1 MTTALL
7 RLCVV
12 NTASITVRTRTS
24 TTAMRVSRFWTS
36 LAAAAPSLV
45 CVRSFA
51 FAPIPAQVQV
61 QVQMQVPMAMHTTRL
76 FSSKNKNPTTS
87 NSSNTDATVPIN
99 ISHTTSLPLRN
110 LTDNGSDYNA
120 NANNNDNNKTVA
132 TTTTTTEDALTDP
145 NKSGDQI
152 ASTAATA
159 TTVTTTDSGSVIPPL
174 PETLDASGLLSLDPA
189 IVDIVQVPPSPTEDN
204 EDDDDET
211 NPSKTN
217 GEAPNLEKLLQGL
230 PFVSMFRGSANY
242 IANHRN
248 TLAVYHIPGGLLD
261 LPDPTVFRD
270 LMNDVAL
277 TWLLGMKIV
286 LVVGCRHQIEKRIP
300 HTQRERF
307 FGIPVTDPETLRVVK
322 EEAGYVRFEVERQLA
337 RSLRMQGGYGGSAAA
352 GKKSLDHVDGNVVSG
367 NFYSAQPFGIL
378 DGIDYKYTGFV
389 RKVEVEKIRQLH
401 ETRDICL
408 LTTLGVSPSGEVF
421 NVNSESLAATVAG
434 ALDASKVIYFTEQEM
449 ELRHRVH
456 GNKIQNLRFSDA
468 RHLLEYNKVQ
478 IHKRGF
484 VTVGEDADEQ
494 SPETDMLIKIG
505 WATTA
510 LEQGVKRAHIISPKF
525 GAVLQELY
533 TRDGSGALI
542 SRDLYEGIRRSNV
555 NDVSSIYDLIFPLI
569 KRGTLVDRPK
579 AVLEKDVDSYYVF
592 TRDNHIVAC
601 GQLKI
606 FEGSQGKRYAEIGC
620 LVVNQE
626 YRARGRGDAMLGY
639 LERLCFLNGATTV
652 FVLSTQTMEWFVE
665 RGFNPVT
672 VEELPPTR
680 QATYNHKRASK
691 IYMKDINSSRDLD
704 QSELWWNR

>member
-1 MTTALL
+1 MRISNYYVTALA
-7 RLCVV
+7 CVAPSV
-12 NTASITVRTRTS
+12 HGFTTIAPRTS
-24 TTAMRVSRFWTS
+24 SRILLLPIRNNPLPIISSRHFASSTGGDNTS
-36 LAAAAPSLV
+36 SSSSAAADLVVKNDTSSLGGEQPQ
-45 CVRSFA
+45 RN
-51 FAPIPAQVQV
+51 
-61 QVQMQVPMAMHTTRL
+61 TTDT
-76 FSSKNKNPTTS
+76 SSSVLDQN
-87 NSSNTDATVPIN
+87 
-99 ISHTTSLPLRN
+99 
-110 LTDNGSDYNA
+110 
-120 NANNNDNNKTVA
+120 
-132 TTTTTTEDALTDP
+132 TTTMTDP
-145 NKSGDQI
+145 NGSGDQLVVAQKKKE
-152 ASTAATA
+152 AS
-159 TTVTTTDSGSVIPPL
+159 SVIPPL
-174 PETLDASGLLSLDPA
+174 PETLDASGLLSLDPTV
-189 IVDIVQVPPSPTEDN
+189 VDIVQVPTKNHTDTANGQASRPS
-204 EDDDDET
+204 
-211 NPSKTN
+211 SL
-217 GEAPNLEKLLQGL
+217 EAMMKGL

-270 LMNDVAL
+270 LTNDIAL

-286 LVVGCRHQIEKRIP
+286 LVVGCRRQIEKRIP
-300 HTQRERF
+300 KRTRF
-307 FGIPVTDPETLRVVK
+307 FGIPVTDAETLRVVK

-337 RSLRMQGGYGGSAAA
+337 RSLRMQGGNNDNNTGA
-352 GKKSLDHVDGNVVSG
+352 KSDHVDGNVVSG
-367 NFYSAQPFGIL
+367 NFYSAQPFGVL

-401 ETRDICL
+401 AGRDICL

-421 NVNSESLAATVAG
+421 NVNSEALAATVAG

-449 ELRHRVH
+449 ELRHKVH
-456 GNKIQNLRFSDA
+456 GNKIQNLRLSDA
-468 RHLLEYNKVQ
+468 RNLMKHNDVT

-484 VTVGEDADEQ
+484 VTVGERSDELL
-494 SPETDMLIKIG
+494 PETDMLIKIG
-505 WATTA
+505 WATMA

-542 SRDLYEGIRRSNV
+542 SRDLYEGIRRANV
-555 NDVSSIYDLIFPLI
+555 NDVSNIYDLIYPLI
-569 KRGTLVDRPK
+569 KMGTLVDRPK

-592 TRDNHIVAC
+592 TRDELIVAC

-606 FEGSQGKRYAEIGC
+606 FEGEVKRYAEIGC

-665 RGFNPVT
+665 RGFTQVT
-672 VEELPPTR
+672 VDKLPPSR
-680 QATYNHKRASK
+680 QATYNHKRASQ

>member
-1 MTTALL
+1 MRLSHCWTA
-7 RLCVV
+7 VV
-12 NTASITVRTRTS
+12 T
-24 TTAMRVSRFWTS
+24 
-36 LAAAAPSLV
+36 LAPSLV
-45 CVRSFA
+45 HVQGFSTLKGPPLLVKKTPLA
-51 FAPIPAQVQV
+51 FSP
-61 QVQMQVPMAMHTTRL
+61 TRL
-76 FSSKNKNPTTS
+76 WSSSSKDPTTS
-87 NSSNTDATVPIN
+87 NNENSDSTVPIRLVRN
-99 ISHTTSLPLRN
+99 GNGTDTASSLPVRHLTELVSPSDTNDVTSNTTSQAKDEDPKSTQPPSPN
-110 LTDNGSDYNA
+110 L
-120 NANNNDNNKTVA
+120 V
-132 TTTTTTEDALTDP
+132 
-145 NKSGDQI
+145 
-152 ASTAATA
+152 
-159 TTVTTTDSGSVIPPL
+159 PPL

-189 IVDIVQVPPSPTEDN
+189 IVDIVEVPPSNTTNDPTSSDQ
-204 EDDDDET
+204 
-211 NPSKTN
+211 K
-217 GEAPNLEKLLQGL
+217 PNLETLLQGM

-261 LPDPTVFRD
+261 LPDPNVFRD
-270 LMNDVAL
+270 LMNDIAL

-300 HTQRERF
+300 SSSRQRF
-307 FGIPVTDPETLRVVK
+307 FGIPVTDTESLRIVK

-337 RSLRMQGGYGGSAAA
+337 RSLRMQGGYGGSV
-352 GKKSLDHVDGNVVSG
+352 GKQQDHVDGNVVSG

-401 ETRDICL
+401 SSRDICL

-434 ALDASKVIYFTEQEM
+434 ALEASKVIYFTEQEM
-449 ELRHRVH
+449 ELRHVVH

-468 RHLLEYNKVQ
+468 RHLLQYNNVS

-484 VTVGEDADEQ
+484 VTVGEDADDKA
-494 SPETDMLIKIG
+494 PATDMLIKIG
-505 WATTA
+505 WSTTA

-542 SRDLYEGIRRSNV
+542 SRDLYEGIRRANV
-555 NDVSSIYDLIFPLI
+555 NDVGNIYDLIFPLI
-569 KRGTLVDRPK
+569 KKGTLVDRPK
-579 AVLEKDVDSYYVF
+579 TVLEKDIDSYYVF
-592 TRDNHIVAC
+592 TRDNLIVAC

-672 VEELPPTR
+672 VAELPPSR
-680 QATYNHKRASK
+680 QATYNHKRNSK

-704 QSELWWNR
+704 QNELWWNR